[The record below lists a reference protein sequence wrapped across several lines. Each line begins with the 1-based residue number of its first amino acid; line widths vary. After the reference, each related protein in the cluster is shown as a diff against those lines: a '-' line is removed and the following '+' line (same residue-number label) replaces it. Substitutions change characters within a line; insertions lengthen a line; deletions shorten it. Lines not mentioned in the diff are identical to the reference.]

1 MVYKKYIW
9 KNGKKYG
16 PYLYET
22 KRENGKIVTKYVG
35 KGSAGKR
42 AVNPIFF
49 LLLGLILLGSII
61 VFFNPEIAGYVV
73 ENTQEALGS
82 FESENTVLAEQEIK
96 EPHDSG
102 KVNEIEKEV
111 RINEREDYDS
121 ETGVTI
127 KTENLQYGAVL
138 GRPVKWNKNVS
149 LSRPSNVSIAVPKSA
164 SNISIESVV
173 LSNLTSNETTINE
186 TDTNVTFSN
195 DADFNVTKGNLTESD
210 VSGNF
215 SGNESVNEG
224 SGNLTVDGNELEIGV
239 VGGAGSGGASG
250 SGNSKVKEDKGK
262 DEVKFKISNVTIVDS
277 DVNDAG
283 NDGGSTEGKGESDK
297 DNGVGK
303 FDSEGIGEIVGDA
316 QESFGDVEIASE
328 DSSEDNSE
336 NQASEDSS
344 DESGSDNSES
354 SSDSD
359 SDFEESDGGEV
370 VVVGITGE
378 VVRIVERERGFTSW
392 IKGLLRDFRISGF
405 VVAEDPDA
413 QEVQLVEIEGEVR
426 EVEIGYETPV
436 PYAEEQDLENGKRVR
451 IVGPDD
457 VHYENVLAFTEL
469 NESLGV
475 RSRNGISLK
484 WVENGT
490 RIDYDLYDRDANG
503 IYDYV
508 EWIVPHL
515 SNQTFDIIVITGA
528 LHLNSD
534 RDFISDIYDDVKEL
548 DGNWSETIFDG
559 DYVRVSFEKNLT
571 PDRDITIY
579 PRTINGTPRLDIYE
593 INGTQKIAG
602 FDSINDEELNKVY
615 LDGSSGAGLQGEQ
628 DSFDLRVLGGSLEF
642 DWIVDP
648 LGGTN
653 NWICSSLQEFS
664 NASCWSLGSVPVSG
678 ENVVLNASGT
688 GDVNV
693 TNNTM
698 PQDLSSFR
706 VDSGYTGT
714 VHYNALFA
722 KGSWGSYGAIGSQEW
737 NVTNNISV
745 YGGTH
750 KIYGSFVGNATDS
763 SGYNISEEGE
773 GQIWN
778 GKNITLGQDAVLDGN
793 GLGFP
798 VSTGP
803 GGGNDLAEGGV
814 HATTGNYG
822 SIHDIYGNASA
833 PTSLGSGGGVPGQG
847 EPGGSAI
854 KLKGDSVVIE
864 GNITMDGLG
873 GVWGQGAGGSIWIKA
888 DNISGSG
895 ELSASTQKKNDNR
908 GGGAGRIRLEY
919 GSEMSYDGLIDLEY
933 GGKEISDNDYQI
945 GTLTFTNNTWPNDWT
960 IDGYVGLLG
969 GDYGEGEVV
978 NVEGDFVVNGNLVV
992 WGDCFFNIT
1001 NSVTC
1006 YNKTANGR
1014 GVWINSSG
1022 NITIS
1027 SGALVAG
1034 MAKGFPKRVGPGAG
1048 TWGGGS
1054 HGGEANGGGTH
1065 VTYGS
1070 ALEPTSLG
1078 SGGSLGLGG
1087 SAVKFESLNKIVV
1100 DGDIRMDG
1108 DEHGNHRGGA
1118 GGSIWLMASKITG
1131 SGNLNSTGSFRGTD
1145 SAAGGG
1151 GGRITFT
1158 SSDYVNFTGNLDVR
1172 GQEDFGSDFDD
1183 HGGGGTIY
1191 INATNSISLSGNV
1204 LAIGGGD
1211 DVGNAGSG
1219 GGYINV
1225 TDSLLGLSGIFNASV
1240 YNISKGLVGNITFNY
1255 TDCSST
1261 FTGTFD
1267 PNYIDNGPVCDT
1279 TSPEVVLVY
1288 PKNGSYV
1295 SEENV
1300 SFNATFSDDS
1310 ELANSTFYLWNS
1322 TGDNI
1327 NTTTTSITGTS
1338 NSTNLSVI
1346 LPYEDTFEWNY
1357 LAYDGSGNGAWND
1370 SNFTINYDETAP
1382 TGQYV
1387 GPTNDD
1393 GSFVSEDFIE
1403 INVSAEDNNLDTIL
1417 IRLYNSTGDEINS
1430 SSGDMS
1436 PLYVNFS
1443 SLDGGLYYYNATI
1456 NDSARN
1462 SNELSTRNVTLDNT
1476 SPGLAIDSPENIT
1489 YSDSSLDINFT
1500 ASDDNLDSCWYT
1512 DDFGVSNNTLSDCAN
1527 STYMASEGSTTLIL
1541 YANDSAGNE
1550 GSDEVSFV
1558 VDTVAPS
1565 VTSLTENPLDPA
1577 TYVFEQEYEFNSTV
1591 EDNNLDSVLFEFDGV
1606 NYTASGEGNIYNATI
1621 VDIGVGT
1628 YSYVWYANDTFGNVN
1643 VTESDYTVNN
1653 ATGNISLLLNG
1664 LEENQTSVYGAFTN
1678 ASASTLYGF
1687 VTIYRNGIDVSFE
1700 NGDDVTLDAGDWNY
1714 TAVSSGNENHSSARI
1729 GRWGHIEKA
1738 VPSGS
1743 ISGTASIDFGTSG
1756 DVEGSESNTG
1766 DGDVMYALYRNDALA
1781 SNPDTTILG
1790 AGTYNYI
1797 YNATSGQNYT
1807 SNASMDTF
1815 VLTVSKIGGGL
1826 NLTLNNIEGNI
1837 TLDQGDSIDLNATL
1851 VTGDSSGSIVLYKNG
1866 ILINNGTSSIGNITI
1881 FSDVG
1886 VENITAIYEGSQNYS
1901 RSSETYWVTVN
1912 EVDSNPPEVTINVP
1926 ENKTYGSSSI
1936 TFNISLNENGSVV
1949 YSLDDGVNNV
1959 TMDTNDNREFED
1971 TVAIADGGYVFS
1983 VYANDTFGNK
1993 NYTESVTFS
2002 VSVSVGGGSV
2012 GGGGG
2017 GGGSSSTAVTSK
2029 ETSTG
2034 GISVEEDN
2042 LDVENFEGS
2051 STKKTIRVKNE
2062 KNESVNISLS
2072 VLGLEGVRLP
2082 QDVVLGPGEERD
2094 LEIEFIQTGKRIR
2107 MGKII
2112 ISNKNGIIDEVDVT
2126 VNVKSKDFLFDASV
2140 FLPEEYKRVES
2151 GDVLRAQIDLNE
2163 VGVQVEKVDVVATYV
2178 IKDFS
2183 GNIYLE
2189 ESETFFLL
2197 DRKFVVKEFSTSGL
2211 SPGKYILGVEI
2222 VYPGAFATTSSQFEI
2237 IGSLFED
2244 RGIEDGGIWAFIL
2257 ITAVSAVF
2265 GAIVWIAVRPIRK
2278 RHKRTRKKRK

>member
-1 MVYKKYIW
+1 MGSLTCKKRMVHKKYTY
-9 KNGKKYG
+9 KNGKRFG
-16 PYLYET
+16 PYYYET
-22 KRENGKIVTKYVG
+22 KRVNGKVVTTYLGSKHPEKNKNYLMPFLFFALLGVLLLIFLVFPGFTGRVSLDVNSNIRPGDIISGNLRLNINQGELVPADSLIRVDYNQEEYEFLLKDLISVDLISGDFYAVGSGISGTGDGYGIIGKKEIYPEVEFEFEVYESGEASNIPIVSDGEIEGEDDVVE
-35 KGSAGKR
+35 KGNVTEKIDGNESIEGNATEEVEGNETIPDEEPGEEIEEEEEPEVEPEEVEEEVEETEVKPEEEPEVKPEVEEESEESAGITGA
-42 AVNPIFF
+42 AVSEQTISALVTGDNPYEYNIEPGQDIRIIRVVINGSEVDNGVVKLRRSGKTVEFRTDYSLKEEGF
-49 LLLGLILLGSII
+49 GQDYIGDKKLRLNIALEDLGVIAVEDGDFVIGMEYEGSSI
-61 VFFNPEIAGYVV
+61 VEVEGEVDVV
-73 ENTQEALGS
+73 EVEGNVTGNETIIGNDTNIVEPNITIETNVTGNVTVNTTQ
-82 FESENTVLAEQEIK
+82 F
-96 EPHDSG
+96 
-102 KVNEIEKEV
+102 
-111 RINEREDYDS
+111 
-121 ETGVTI
+121 
-127 KTENLQYGAVL
+127 GAVL
-138 GRPVKWNKNVS
+138 GQPVKWVKRVGVRGPAS
-149 LSRPSNVSIAVPKSA
+149 VRIEIPKSA
-164 SNISIESVV
+164 GNVSVKKVEKSLEEIEAENSEDMDEVDISNGTGENIIEEPEENITDESNIVDEQ
-173 LSNLTSNETTINE
+173 
-186 TDTNVTFSN
+186 VT
-195 DADFNVTKGNLTESD
+195 G
-210 VSGNF
+210 
-215 SGNESVNEG
+215 
-224 SGNLTVDGNELEIGV
+224 
-239 VGGAGSGGASG
+239 
-250 SGNSKVKEDKGK
+250 
-262 DEVKFKISNVTIVDS
+262 DEVPAVEKPEENDVPGLENKLEKKI
-277 DVNDAG
+277 
-283 NDGGSTEGKGESDK
+283 K
-297 DNGVGK
+297 
-303 FDSEGIGEIVGDA
+303 
-316 QESFGDVEIASE
+316 
-328 DSSEDNSE
+328 
-336 NQASEDSS
+336 
-344 DESGSDNSES
+344 
-354 SSDSD
+354 
-359 SDFEESDGGEV
+359 
-370 VVVGITGE
+370 VGITGE
-378 VVRIVERERGFTSW
+378 VSVDLEIDNGFSIVDWF
-392 IKGLLRDFRISGF
+392 KGLFGITGR
-405 VVAEDPDA
+405 VVEELNNT
-413 QEVQLVEIEGEVR
+413 QEVVVEVTDLEKAVEIE
-426 EVEIGYETPV
+426 YETPG
-436 PYAEEQDLENGKRVR
+436 PELGFEEISNKGKRLG
-451 IVGPDD
+451 ITSLDD
-457 VHYENVLAFTEL
+457 VHYQDVLIFTDLPEELDVRTPERVRIYWEENATYLPVL
-469 NESLGV
+469 NINDSDG
-475 RSRNGISLK
+475 
-484 WVENGT
+484 
-490 RIDYDLYDRDANG
+490 NG
-503 IYDYV
+503 IYDYLEFV
-508 EWIVPHL
+508 APQL
-515 SNQTFDIIVITGA
+515 SNQTFNIIVITKA
-528 LHLNSD
+528 EHLDENRS
-534 RDFISDIYDDVKEL
+534 FISDIYDDVKEL

-1078 SGGSLGLGG
+1078 SGGSWGLGG

-1131 SGNLNSTGSFRGTD
+1131 SGNLNSTGSFRGTN

-1279 TSPEVVLVY
+1279 TPSVTITFPQNRTLY
-1288 PKNGSYV
+1288 Y
-1295 SEENV
+1295 SE
-1300 SFNATFSDDS
+1300 T
-1310 ELANSTFYLWNS
+1310 
-1322 TGDNI
+1322 
-1327 NTTTTSITGTS
+1327 
-1338 NSTNLSVI
+1338 
-1346 LPYEDTFEWNY
+1346 
-1357 LAYDGSGNGAWND
+1357 
-1370 SNFTINYDETAP
+1370 
-1382 TGQYV
+1382 
-1387 GPTNDD
+1387 
-1393 GSFVSEDFIE
+1393 
-1403 INVSAEDNNLDTIL
+1403 
-1417 IRLYNSTGDEINS
+1417 
-1430 SSGDMS
+1430 
-1436 PLYVNFS
+1436 PLNFS
-1443 SLDGGLYYYNATI
+1443 VTLNEAADEVWYTLDGGT
-1456 NDSARN
+1456 
-1462 SNELSTRNVTLDNT
+1462 
-1476 SPGLAIDSPENIT
+1476 
-1489 YSDSSLDINFT
+1489 
-1500 ASDDNLDSCWYT
+1500 
-1512 DDFGVSNNTLSDCAN
+1512 
-1527 STYMASEGSTTLIL
+1527 
-1541 YANDSAGNE
+1541 
-1550 GSDEVSFV
+1550 
-1558 VDTVAPS
+1558 
-1565 VTSLTENPLDPA
+1565 
-1577 TYVFEQEYEFNSTV
+1577 
-1591 EDNNLDSVLFEFDGV
+1591 
-1606 NYTASGEGNIYNATI
+1606 
-1621 VDIGVGT
+1621 
-1628 YSYVWYANDTFGNVN
+1628 
-1643 VTESDYTVNN
+1643 
-1653 ATGNISLLLNG
+1653 
-1664 LEENQTSVYGAFTN
+1664 
-1678 ASASTLYGF
+1678 
-1687 VTIYRNGIDVSFE
+1687 
-1700 NGDDVTLDAGDWNY
+1700 
-1714 TAVSSGNENHSSARI
+1714 
-1729 GRWGHIEKA
+1729 
-1738 VPSGS
+1738 
-1743 ISGTASIDFGTSG
+1743 
-1756 DVEGSESNTG
+1756 
-1766 DGDVMYALYRNDALA
+1766 
-1781 SNPDTTILG
+1781 
-1790 AGTYNYI
+1790 
-1797 YNATSGQNYT
+1797 
-1807 SNASMDTF
+1807 
-1815 VLTVSKIGGGL
+1815 
-1826 NLTLNNIEGNI
+1826 
-1837 TLDQGDSIDLNATL
+1837 
-1851 VTGDSSGSIVLYKNG
+1851 
-1866 ILINNGTSSIGNITI
+1866 
-1881 FSDVG
+1881 
-1886 VENITAIYEGSQNYS
+1886 
-1901 RSSETYWVTVN
+1901 
-1912 EVDSNPPEVTINVP
+1912 
-1926 ENKTYGSSSI
+1926 
-1936 TFNISLNENGSVV
+1936 
-1949 YSLDDGVNNV
+1949 NNV
-1959 TMDTNDNREFED
+1959 TMTTDG
-1971 TVAIADGGYVFS
+1971 AGGYSYNHTNTSLPDGSYTFN
-1983 VYANDTFGNK
+1983 VYANDTSGNLNDTETVTFYLNQSLISYCTNVTIGNK
-1993 NYTESVTFS
+1993 NYWLNNSIGGDWADCISFKTDNVTLYGQNNYIESS
-2002 VSVSVGGGSV
+2002 VSGGELPVGNADRAIQVLHPFGNFTIEDVNITKYDVSVGMFTEDSSLGGDSGANFTIKDDNIDVISADAEATTIINDDGGNGGEIYLYEVNVSSNISSSGTNGIGTGNGGNGGYVYIENKIVNLSSVLVELDYGAGSPDGVAGRLIINYTDLFDDLNADYGTNMSLTLINGSGTGSEIMWYDRFDSSFISNLSLNTVLSNNYVFVNATALSPLNISANITLRGISDTFTNPEIKKDGVTCSDCYNFTSLSAATVIFNVTGFSNYSIGEAPNNAPTVTINFPANQTYNKTSLPLNFNVSLNEEGSV
-2012 GGGGG
+2012 YYSLDTGINNVTMFNETAGLIGLFFNATNSSIAN
-2017 GGGSSSTAVTSK
+2017 GSYTFNVYANDTSGNLNYTENITFSYIHNTPPPPPVLETPSDGSNTTDRTPVFTWVSVTDPEGDTVSYELNVSLIASSLCTDYARYFDQATLGAANSK
-2029 ETSTG
+2029 ELEEDLKCLYDNNDYYNWTVRAYDGELYSDWAEPYRINISSLIITTL
-2034 GISVEEDN
+2034 INDSVEFGNIHFQGTNDTSDGYPSPFVIQNDGNSFVNSTISATNLWNTESNPTDYYQFKVDN
-2042 LDVENFEGS
+2042 YTAELFSFAWDPSTTIYTAMPAVSTLFLVELNYTNATDIAEIDINVTVPPDEGS
-2051 STKKTIRVKNE
+2051 DVRS
-2062 KNESVNISLS
+2062 SV
-2072 VLGLEGVRLP
+2072 
-2082 QDVVLGPGEERD
+2082 
-2094 LEIEFIQTGKRIR
+2094 
-2107 MGKII
+2107 
-2112 ISNKNGIIDEVDVT
+2112 VT
-2126 VNVKSKDFLFDASV
+2126 F
-2140 FLPEEYKRVES
+2140 
-2151 GDVLRAQIDLNE
+2151 
-2163 VGVQVEKVDVVATYV
+2163 
-2178 IKDFS
+2178 
-2183 GNIYLE
+2183 
-2189 ESETFFLL
+2189 
-2197 DRKFVVKEFSTSGL
+2197 
-2211 SPGKYILGVEI
+2211 
-2222 VYPGAFATTSSQFEI
+2222 TSSLAE
-2237 IGSLFED
+2237 
-2244 RGIEDGGIWAFIL
+2244 
-2257 ITAVSAVF
+2257 
-2265 GAIVWIAVRPIRK
+2265 
-2278 RHKRTRKKRK
+2278 